1 MIGLLVNA
9 VLPAVT
15 DIVGRFL
22 PEDKEERAKA
32 ERAIKA
38 SLTEHLAKVD
48 LAQIDVNKEEAKG
61 NWFQSSWRPL
71 TGWTCAA
78 SLAWTYLL
86 QPMASFVL
94 AQTGHL
100 VDLPALDMSQM
111 MPILLGMLGLGGL
124 RSWERSKGVG
134 K

>member
-1 MIGLLVNA
+1 MIGLISA

-38 SLTEHLAKVD
+38 QLTEHLAKVD

-124 RSWERSKGVG
+124 RSWERTKGVS

>member
-1 MIGLLVNA
+1 MIGLISA
-9 VLPAVT
+9 VLPSVMEVA
-15 DIVGRFL
+15 GRFL
-22 PEDKEERAKA
+22 PEDAEERAKA
-32 ERAIKA
+32 ERAIK
-38 SLTEHLAKVD
+38 SQLTQHLAKVD
-48 LAQIDVNKEEAKG
+48 LAQIGVNKEEAKG

-86 QPMASFVL
+86 QPMVSFAL

-100 VDLPALDMSQM
+100 VELPALDMSQM

-124 RSWERSKGVG
+124 RSWERTKGVG

>member
-1 MIGLLVNA
+1 M
-9 VLPAVT
+9 
-15 DIVGRFL
+15 
-22 PEDKEERAKA
+22 
-32 ERAIKA
+32 
-38 SLTEHLAKVD
+38 D
-48 LAQIDVNKEEAKG
+48 LAQIDVNKEEARG

-71 TGWTCAA
+71 TGWTCAS
-78 SLAWTYLL
+78 SLAWTYLF

-124 RSWERSKGVG
+124 RSWERAKGVR

>member
-1 MIGLLVNA
+1 MIGLVSA

-48 LAQIDVNKEEAKG
+48 LAQIDVNKLEAKG

-124 RSWERSKGVG
+124 RSWERTKGVS